1 MESDFRCSAGHQTH
15 WQDASKGG
23 KSCKCPPARKTRST
37 EVMKMKGGEGKT
49 TNKKRERPS
58 ENLNARCQDVEPKQ
72 YSSRTW

>member
-1 MESDFRCSAGHQTH
+1 MQ
-15 WQDASKGG
+15 
-23 KSCKCPPARKTRST
+23 PAIKKKKK
-37 EVMKMKGGEGKT
+37 KMKGGEGRT